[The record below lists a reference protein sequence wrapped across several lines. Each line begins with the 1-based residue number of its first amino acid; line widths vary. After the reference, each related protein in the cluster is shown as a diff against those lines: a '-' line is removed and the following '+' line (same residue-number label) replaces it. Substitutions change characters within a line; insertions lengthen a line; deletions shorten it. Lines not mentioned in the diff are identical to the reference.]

1 MSIAHQERD
10 YERPSVAVDAAVFGI
25 ESIKSS
31 NKRALDDKKLKL
43 LLIKRGEDPFKGNYS
58 LAGGFLRPNETVE
71 EAAHRELKEEA
82 GVENSRLLTLK
93 TYSEPNRDPRGW
105 IISCAYLS
113 LVQTVTLAT
122 DIESDAELAEWF
134 DFEYNTSDNKET
146 IKLTGQTQTI
156 TIDVSESKAYSKELA
171 FDHAQII
178 YDAYMLLKREVKD
191 HDIIFDLL
199 PELFTIS
206 DIQIPYETIMGKKEI
221 AANFRKKILRKIEET
236 DQYENTAAH
245 RASKMYRRRKGE

>member
-1 MSIAHQERD
+1 MTQEHQERN

-25 ESIKSS
+25 ESVKSS
-31 NKRALDDKKLKL
+31 NKRTLDDKKLKL
-43 LLIKRGEDPFKGNYS
+43 LIVKRGEEPFKGSYS

-71 EAAHRELKEEA
+71 QATRRELKEEA
-82 GVENSRLLTLK
+82 GIEDSRLLTLK
-93 TYSEPNRDPRGW
+93 TYSEPGRDPRGW

-122 DIESDAELAEWF
+122 AVDSDAETAEWF
-134 DFEYNTSDNKET
+134 DFEYSVTDTEET
-146 IKLTGQTQTI
+146 IQLTGSSDSVIIIIKDGTASS
-156 TIDVSESKAYSKELA
+156 DGLA

-178 YDAYMLLKREVKD
+178 YDAYMLLRREVKD
-191 HDIIFDLL
+191 NDIIFDLL

-221 AANFRKKILRKIEET
+221 PSNFRKKILRKIEET
-236 DQYENTAAH
+236 DQYDNTAAH
-245 RASKMYRRRKGE
+245 RASRMYRRRKGE